1 VDSIRVDISYRPLRI
16 GWAIRAGDFDALRS
30 AMRLSFALWG
40 GRFNPVIVVDQEEQA
55 QELIDLFRLDM
66 ILSVGDSEI
75 VKSFPKRFPYL
86 INPFF
91 PEGLFIGGIG
101 GWHSQALDVHNALV
115 HLQTKPEW
123 EAVKK
128 NGLRIYSWAPD
139 DPLADVFLMQFGQYP
154 KPDEVHID
162 YRDLLIR
169 ATDAAQVEIE
179 STSTLPAD
187 LLDFPSISF
196 LSRFGLDRHYSVP
209 EGWNYPGFF
218 SGDAGNFDDL
228 VCCWNLR
235 AADIPLWFVDAKH
248 LERCGSTIGSWD
260 ESMRDMVQGRH
271 HEFDRRVA
279 VWVREESVDR
289 EKPRES
295 IADILKPFGEKV
307 FTLCTVGPGSFN
319 GLNVR
324 APMMHFGQ
332 VSTLGVVGTDFGKPK
347 ISFPLDDKPF
357 CSDSWFHTQ
366 HLVASLSFIGG
377 LYGDDQHTLVPPYIP
392 ELNEFYGRSQHLYDK
407 IRSEPGRIGL
417 VVDAADPSS
426 SLYAISVPDLF
437 EKIFEMAGFKSK
449 LSAGGLIARQLI
461 AQLGGVD
468 GARAFKIP
476 GVRRLLKTYGPT
488 DTFTKSGALQLIGET
503 DPKNPDA
510 KFADYE
516 EHLYIEPR
524 PPGTKLTPEAVFTH
538 LVGKGLFRIG
548 VELKC
553 PHCRMESWT
562 ALDVLKQRHVCE
574 LCGHEFDAT
583 RQLVASTWH
592 YRRSGLLGAERNAQG
607 AVPVLLTLQQ
617 FDVNLKGL
625 WHDTIYSPSLDLESE
640 ILGDPQK
647 CEIDFVWLIPRH
659 YPDRVVVILGEC
671 KDRGGKKDGAKDT
684 GTIDEKDIDH
694 LRRVA
699 DALPRKRFDTFIV
712 LAKLCPFSANEIA
725 LAKTLNDKYRRRAI
739 LLTARELE
747 PYHFYDRTKLQCKNI
762 KEYAS
767 TAEELANNTAQM
779 YFSQA
784 GLQQIR
790 EACAYFHWIKR
801 GRPLWEADIDW
812 AIAEQEFPA

>member
-1 VDSIRVDISYRPLRI
+1 MDSIRVDICYRPLRI
-16 GWAIRAGDFDALRS
+16 GWAIRRGDLDALRS

-55 QELIDLFRLDM
+55 QDLVDLFRLDM
-66 ILSVGDSEI
+66 IVPVGDSDV

-86 INPFF
+86 FNPFF

-123 EAVKK
+123 DAVKK

-154 KPDEVHID
+154 NPDEVHID

-196 LSRFGLDRHYSVP
+196 LSRFGLNPHYSVP
-209 EGWNYPGFF
+209 EGWDHPGFF

-248 LERCGSTIGSWD
+248 LERYGSTIEFWD
-260 ESMRDMVQGRH
+260 TEMRDSVQGRR
-271 HEFDRRVA
+271 HEFDRGVA

-289 EKPRES
+289 EKFRES
-295 IADILKPFGEKV
+295 IANTLKPFGEKQ
-307 FTLCTVGPGSFN
+307 FMFCTVGPGSFN

-357 CSDSWFHTQ
+357 SSDSWFHTQ

-417 VVDAADPSS
+417 VIDAADPSS
-426 SLYAISVPDLF
+426 SLYAISVSDLF
-437 EKIFEMAGFKSK
+437 EKLFEMAGFKSK
-449 LSAGGLIARQLI
+449 LSLGGLIARQLI

-488 DTFTKSGALQLIGET
+488 DTFTKSGALQLIGGR
-503 DPKNPDA
+503 DPENPDA
-510 KFADYE
+510 KFTDHE
-516 EHLYIEPR
+516 NLYIEPR
-524 PPGTKLTPEAVFTH
+524 PPGIKLTPEAVFTH

-553 PHCRMESWT
+553 PHCRMDSWT
-562 ALDVLKQRHVCE
+562 SLDVLKQKHVCE

-583 RQLVASTWH
+583 QQLVASTWH

-617 FDVNLKGL
+617 FDVNLRGL
-625 WHDTIYSPSLDLESE
+625 WHDTTYSPSLDLESE
-640 ILGDPQK
+640 APGGPPK
-647 CEIDFVWLIPRH
+647 CEIDFIWLIPRS

-699 DALPRKRFDTFIV
+699 DAFPRKRFETFIV
-712 LAKLCPFSANEIA
+712 LAKLCPFTADEIA
-725 LAKTLNDKYRRRAI
+725 LAKTLNDEYRSRVI

-747 PYHFYDRTKLQCKNI
+747 PFHFYERTKL
-762 KEYAS
+762 EYKGINEYGS
-767 TAEELANNTAQM
+767 TAQDLANNTAQM
-779 YFSQA
+779 YFKEA
-784 GLQQIR
+784 G
-790 EACAYFHWIKR
+790 
-801 GRPLWEADIDW
+801 GRP
-812 AIAEQEFPA
+812 

>member
-1 VDSIRVDISYRPLRI
+1 VDSIRVDICYRPLRI
-16 GWAIRAGDFDALRS
+16 GWAIRRGDLDALRS

-55 QELIDLFRLDM
+55 QDLVDLFRLDM
-66 ILSVGDSEI
+66 IVPVGDSDV

-86 INPFF
+86 FNPFF

-123 EAVKK
+123 DAVKK

-154 KPDEVHID
+154 NPDEVHID

-196 LSRFGLDRHYSVP
+196 LSRFGLNPHYSVP
-209 EGWNYPGFF
+209 EGWDHPGFF

-248 LERCGSTIGSWD
+248 LERYGSTIEFWD
-260 ESMRDMVQGRH
+260 TEMRDSVQGRR
-271 HEFDRRVA
+271 HEFDRGVA

-289 EKPRES
+289 EKFRES
-295 IADILKPFGEKV
+295 IANTLKPFGEKQ
-307 FTLCTVGPGSFN
+307 FMFCTVGPGSFN

-357 CSDSWFHTQ
+357 SSDSWFHTQ

-417 VVDAADPSS
+417 VIDAADPSS
-426 SLYAISVPDLF
+426 SLYAISVSDLF
-437 EKIFEMAGFKSK
+437 EKLFEMAGFKSK
-449 LSAGGLIARQLI
+449 LSLGGLIARQLI

-488 DTFTKSGALQLIGET
+488 DTFTKSGALQLIGGR
-503 DPKNPDA
+503 DPENPDA
-510 KFADYE
+510 KFTDHE
-516 EHLYIEPR
+516 NLYIEPR
-524 PPGTKLTPEAVFTH
+524 PPGIKLTPEAVFTH

-553 PHCRMESWT
+553 PHCRMDSWT
-562 ALDVLKQRHVCE
+562 SLDVLKQKHVCE

-583 RQLVASTWH
+583 QQLVASTWH

-617 FDVNLKGL
+617 FDVNLRGL
-625 WHDTIYSPSLDLESE
+625 WHDTTYSPSLDLESE
-640 ILGDPQK
+640 APGGPPK
-647 CEIDFVWLIPRH
+647 CEIDFIWLIPRS

-699 DALPRKRFDTFIV
+699 DAFPRKRFETFIV
-712 LAKLCPFSANEIA
+712 LAKLCPFTADEIA
-725 LAKTLNDKYRRRAI
+725 LAKTLNDEYRSRVI

-747 PYHFYDRTKLQCKNI
+747 PFHFYERTKL
-762 KEYAS
+762 EYKGINEYGS
-767 TAEELANNTAQM
+767 TAQDLANNTAQM
-779 YFSQA
+779 YFKEA
-784 GLQQIR
+784 G
-790 EACAYFHWIKR
+790 
-801 GRPLWEADIDW
+801 GRP
-812 AIAEQEFPA
+812 

>member
-1 VDSIRVDISYRPLRI
+1 
-16 GWAIRAGDFDALRS
+16 
-30 AMRLSFALWG
+30 MRLSFALWG
-40 GRFNPVIVVDQEEQA
+40 GRFNPIITVDQEEQA
-55 QELIDLFRLDM
+55 QELADLFRLDM
-66 ILSVGDSEI
+66 ILPVGDSDI

-86 INPFF
+86 LNPFF
-91 PEGLFIGGIG
+91 PEGLFIGGEE
-101 GWHSQALDVHNALV
+101 GWHSQVLDVHNALV

-128 NGLRIYSWAPD
+128 SGLRFYSWAPN
-139 DPLADVFLMQFGQYP
+139 DPLADVFLMHFGQYP
-154 KPDEVHID
+154 NRDEVPID
-162 YRDLLIR
+162 YYDLFIR
-169 ATDAAQVEIE
+169 GADAGQVEIE
-179 STSTLPAD
+179 STSALPPD
-187 LLDFPSISF
+187 LLDFPSVSF
-196 LSRFGLDRHYSVP
+196 LSRFGLKRHYSVP
-209 EGWNYPGFF
+209 AGWDHPGFF
-218 SGDAGNFDDL
+218 SGDARNFDDL

-235 AADIPLWFVDAKH
+235 AADIPILFVDPKH
-248 LERCGSTIGSWD
+248 LERYGGTIGSWD
-260 ESMRDMVQGRH
+260 ESMRDMVQERR

-289 EKPRES
+289 EKFKES
-295 IADILKPFGEKV
+295 VADILKPFGEKE
-307 FTLCTVGPGSFN
+307 FTFCTVGPGSFN

-324 APMMHFGQ
+324 VPMMHFGQ
-332 VSTLGVVGTDFGKPK
+332 VSTLGVVGTDFGKPR

-357 CSDSWFHTQ
+357 CSDIWFHTQ
-366 HLVASLSFIGG
+366 HLVVSLSFIGG
-377 LYGDDQHTLVPPYIP
+377 LYGDDQHTLVPPYVP
-392 ELNEFYGRSQHLYDK
+392 ELNEFCGRSQHLYDK

-417 VVDAADPSS
+417 VIDATDPSS
-426 SLYAISVPDLF
+426 SIYAISVPDLF

-476 GVRRLLKTYGPT
+476 GVRRLLKTYGPA
-488 DTFTKSGALQLIGET
+488 DTFTKSGGLQLIGGK
-503 DPKNPDA
+503 DPENPGA

-516 EHLYIEPR
+516 DHLYIEQR

-553 PHCRMESWT
+553 PHCRMDSWT
-562 ALDVLKQRHVCE
+562 ALDVLKQKHVCE

-617 FDVNLKGL
+617 FGVNLKGL

-640 ILGDPQK
+640 IIGDPTK

-694 LRRVA
+694 LRRIA

-712 LAKLCPFSANEIA
+712 LAKLCPFTADEIA
-725 LAKTLNDKYRRRAI
+725 LAKTLNDEYRRRVI

-747 PYHFYDRTKLQCKNI
+747 PYHFYDRTKLEHKNI
-762 KEYAS
+762 KEYGS
-767 TAEELANNTAQM
+767 TAQDLANNTAEM
-779 YFSQA
+779 YF
-784 GLQQIR
+784 
-790 EACAYFHWIKR
+790 K
-801 GRPLWEADIDW
+801 
-812 AIAEQEFPA
+812 